1 MACHQQYIEGIRALT
16 CALVRQ
22 GDELAPR
29 MRDALL
35 RGELGIS
42 ALSPRVTTGKE
53 QWQDWHHD
61 FAVNQMAGAI
71 EDDIATREL
80 SAAMDHEYETVNL
93 DPNWTALHVR
103 APCCLQ

>member
-1 MACHQQYIEGIRALT
+1 
-16 CALVRQ
+16 
-22 GDELAPR
+22 

-71 EDDIATREL
+71 EDDVTTLEIAN
-80 SAAMDHEYETVNL
+80 AMDHEFETVKI
-93 DPNWTALHVR
+93 DPDLTALQACTCVEPW
-103 APCCLQ
+103 PCL

>member
-1 MACHQQYIEGIRALT
+1 L
-16 CALVRQ
+16 RQ

-35 RGELGIS
+35 RGELGLS

-71 EDDIATREL
+71 EDDAATLEL
-80 SAAMDHEYETVNL
+80 AKAMDHEFETVNL
-93 DPNWTALHVR
+93 DPSWSALQARPR
-103 APCCLQ
+103 AHTLYGCLYPI